1 MLLTHTRF
9 LFCLCQIAALLSN
22 TSSVL
27 SECMET
33 FAQPEELKTLL
44 DTQKDLSQ
52 LEDIGEHLRIIMR

>member
-1 MLLTHTRF
+1 MRTHLLCC
-9 LFCLCQIAALLSN
+9 LFQIAALLSN

-27 SECMET
+27 SECMDT

-52 LEDIGEHLRIIMR
+52 LEDIGENYNETDYSGY